1 MAEEEHHYIND
12 EFKELEA
19 NFGDINST
27 AELHDMIDNLT
38 VYIEELD
45 KQKDLETI
53 KDVLDEIKDRQ
64 DFVDDILNYVKNA
77 VVYATKRLSD
87 ENITEEFNRTLF
99 KQKIV
104 QYKDNITVHSQFD
117 EEQLSD
123 LEILPD
129 DYVIAKDKKLQRLSF
144 TDLADVLNEYL
155 NRI

>member
-1 MAEEEHHYIND
+1 MAEEEHQYIND

-19 NFGDINST
+19 SFGDINST

-53 KDVLDEIKDRQ
+53 EDVLDEIKDRQ

-77 VVYATKRLSD
+77 VAYATNRLSD

-104 QYKDNITVHSQFD
+104 QYKDNINVHSQFD

>member
-1 MAEEEHHYIND
+1 MAEEEHQYIND

-19 NFGDINST
+19 SFGDINST

-53 KDVLDEIKDRQ
+53 EDVLDEIKDRQ

-77 VVYATKRLSD
+77 VVYATERLSD
-87 ENITEEFNRTLF
+87 ENITEEFNRSLF

-104 QYKDNITVHSQFD
+104 QYKDSITVHSQFD

-144 TDLADVLNEYL
+144 NDLADVLNEYL

>member
-1 MAEEEHHYIND
+1 MAEEEHQYIND

-19 NFGDINST
+19 SFGDINST

-53 KDVLDEIKDRQ
+53 EDVLDEIKDRQ

-77 VVYATKRLSD
+77 VAYATNRLSD

-104 QYKDNITVHSQFD
+104 KYKDNINVHSQFD

>member
-1 MAEEEHHYIND
+1 MAEEEHQYIND

-19 NFGDINST
+19 SFGDINST

-53 KDVLDEIKDRQ
+53 EDVLDEIKDRQ

-77 VVYATKRLSD
+77 AVYTAERLSD
-87 ENITEEFNRTLF
+87 ENITEEFNRSLF

-104 QYKDNITVHSQFD
+104 QYKDSITVHSQFD